1 MFQKITRIQSEEDR
15 EYVLVDTAEACREA
29 LAVLRESLVLAVDCE
44 GRSLSR
50 NGTLALVQ
58 VSNERNQCFIFDL
71 VPGDNFAVFFDLGL
85 RALLESTDV
94 MKVMHDCRSDADAL
108 GHLAHVTLRN
118 VVDTQIA
125 YALHQMSTCNSLPY
139 PMGYSKLV
147 LFVSLY
153 NPLPL
158 RESPTPAHHNRTTL
172 HVENP
177 LKARIHMTMD
187 ADKEF
192 WHRRPLPRDALEYAA
207 LDVLLMLPMYG
218 VTLSWLSDAERIQ
231 LRAYSNQ
238 RVVNMNAAVPPE
250 TVISFGGRTI
260 PKYGV
265 EDLDKVCGFPHT
277 FSNSRTVSEQLTWM
291 WAGFRL
297 CVRNQSGWCHCKHS
311 G

>member
-1 MFQKITRIQSEEDR
+1 M
-15 EYVLVDTAEACREA
+15 
-29 LAVLRESLVLAVDCE
+29 
-44 GRSLSR
+44 
-50 NGTLALVQ
+50 
-58 VSNERNQCFIFDL
+58 
-71 VPGDNFAVFFDLGL
+71 
-85 RALLESTDV
+85 
-94 MKVMHDCRSDADAL
+94 
-108 GHLAHVTLRN
+108 
-118 VVDTQIA
+118 
-125 YALHQMSTCNSLPY
+125 
-139 PMGYSKLV
+139 
-147 LFVSLY
+147 
-153 NPLPL
+153 
-158 RESPTPAHHNRTTL
+158 
-172 HVENP
+172 ENP

-265 EDLDKVCGFPHT
+265 DDLDKVCGFPHT

-297 CVRNQSGWCHCKHS
+297 CVRNQSGGCHCKKTAADQGSEAEGKAESH
-311 G
+311 GAVRRARGPTGAPRRLPAG